1 MQIRTV
7 TCLSLP
13 SLSFFFLSSFTKLE
27 TFKPFSSHF
36 WSLHPPTIH
45 KPTNCNSQI
54 SNPPPLFGIHHCT
67 NHQKSN
73 PSTIADPPTPSTS
86 QQILLHK
93 YNENKNKKKHQ
104 KKLRHKIHNSKPKK
118 HTLTRLK
125 RKSQL
130 KSKPSAIIAWRKRRK
145 ETKVKKRKRKKR
157 EEDERT

>member
-7 TCLSLP
+7 TCLSPP
-13 SLSFFFLSSFTKLE
+13 SLSFFFLSSFTKPE
-27 TFKPFSSHF
+27 TLKPFSSHF
-36 WSLHPPTIH
+36 RSLPPPTIH

-54 SNPPPLFGIHHCT
+54 SNPPPLFCTHHRT

-130 KSKPSAIIAWRKRRK
+130 KSKPSAISAIIA
-145 ETKVKKRKRKKR
+145 
-157 EEDERT
+157 

>member
-36 WSLHPPTIH
+36 RSLHPPTIH

-73 PSTIADPPTPSTS
+73 PSTITNPPTPSTS
-86 QQILLHK
+86 QQILLHI
-93 YNENKNKKKHQ
+93 YNENKKKKRHQ
-104 KKLRHKIHNSKPKK
+104 KKLPHKIHNSKPKK

-130 KSKPSAIIAWRKRRK
+130 KIEALCHHR
-145 ETKVKKRKRKKR
+145 VKKKKKR
-157 EEDERT
+157 N